1 MDIGIKQKI
10 LFVLAGVLVLT
21 TALNALLA
29 SYYTNRQNQQSAFT
43 SLNRDLLAWQ
53 NDLQALTLRL
63 RDAALS
69 ASNDGVLLNQLGELA
84 TLQLTI
90 DDPQEKKK
98 DQEELARALSYKE
111 TVPLNR
117 LHLVLRISG
126 FSSIA
131 TYIDG
136 KLNHY
141 VSTSEAGMMIRRG
154 NTRPVWVMAAADS
167 NKKLDFQ
174 SWPAWQERP
183 PPPTVGLT
191 VAKVRQ
197 PTVSVTFPAPEF
209 AAIEVIVPLQGVVE
223 EMRNDYPNTLAY
235 RLVSDLTFTETDQVQ
250 KKVAQATHRRQATLA
265 VLVFRKRIDRADLQE
280 IATRTGKWPALY
292 SLDGNH
298 QLLLSNANVASQG
311 WLQKARTIQAGKQP
325 QFIQQTVTT
334 RQGSFYATLQPWQF
348 DNQPRLI
355 LGLMS
360 SRDSTLQNVSQ
371 TVTAILIVASL
382 ILVLSMGVGTFWV
395 ARFIDP
401 IVALTNA
408 VKRIGIRHREQSARP
423 EDTRIAAEQLHPIDI
438 EAPDEVGELS
448 AAFNVMIAELRLSIE
463 TLEQRVQDRTAEL
476 RQQTRYLRTLID
488 TLPLWVWLKDTQ
500 CRYLITNQASAA
512 ACGSTVDEII
522 GRSDQELWPPEVA
535 QRHLADDMEVM
546 TSRHR
551 KTVEE
556 PIEIVGGVIWMETHR
571 APVLDEDGTVLGTV
585 GAASNISERKAAEE
599 AREKS
604 LAEAVRLAR
613 QRSEFLAQMSHELR
627 TPLNA
632 ILGYAQI
639 LRRETKQMTKRQV
652 AGLVTIQESAQHL
665 LTLINDI
672 LDLARVE
679 AGKLALYP
687 SSVDLA
693 IFLRVVGD
701 IVRVKAEEK
710 SMLFTY
716 EAAPDLPAA
725 VKVDDKRLRQIL
737 LNLLGNAVKFTDRG
751 GVVLRVQRMPSPGP
765 GKDGEVMARL
775 RFEVQDSGIG
785 MTEEQ
790 SARLFQPFEQVG
802 EPNRREAGTGL
813 GLAISQQ
820 LVHLMGGH
828 IQVKSQLGQGSLF
841 WFELTLPVSKAE
853 IAISPAQQQV
863 IGYEG
868 PRKKVL
874 VVDDVPQNRAMLMDA
889 LLPLG
894 LEVADATNGQECLE
908 QLDSTRPDLIVMDV
922 MMPVLNGW
930 DATRRIRTMPAFSGI
945 PIIMVT
951 ASATSEVEAKAYE
964 AGVNAF
970 IPKPIEY
977 EMLLKTIGD
986 QLSLKWIYVK
996 PAQEPGEEQADKAGD
1011 FVIPPRDELDELYR
1025 RARMG
1030 NMQDIHAFADHLQN
1044 LDPRHGPFAA
1054 KLRDLADSYQS
1065 KAIVA
1070 LVEKYRAEHDE
1081 VRAANPSV

>member
-1 MDIGIKQKI
+1 
-10 LFVLAGVLVLT
+10 
-21 TALNALLA
+21 
-29 SYYTNRQNQQSAFT
+29 
-43 SLNRDLLAWQ
+43 
-53 NDLQALTLRL
+53 
-63 RDAALS
+63 
-69 ASNDGVLLNQLGELA
+69 
-84 TLQLTI
+84 
-90 DDPQEKKK
+90 
-98 DQEELARALSYKE
+98 
-111 TVPLNR
+111 
-117 LHLVLRISG
+117 
-126 FSSIA
+126 
-131 TYIDG
+131 
-136 KLNHY
+136 
-141 VSTSEAGMMIRRG
+141 
-154 NTRPVWVMAAADS
+154 
-167 NKKLDFQ
+167 
-174 SWPAWQERP
+174 
-183 PPPTVGLT
+183 
-191 VAKVRQ
+191 
-197 PTVSVTFPAPEF
+197 
-209 AAIEVIVPLQGVVE
+209 LQGVIE

-235 RLVSDLTFTETDQVQ
+235 RLVSDLTFTDTDQVQ

-292 SLDGNH
+292 SLDGNY
-298 QLLLSNANVASQG
+298 QLVLGNANAASKDL
-311 WLQKARTIQAGKQP
+311 LQKARTIQSGKQP

-334 RQGSFYATLQPWQF
+334 RQGSFYETLQPWQF
-348 DNQPRLI
+348 ENQTRLI

-360 SRDSTLQNVSQ
+360 SRDSTLQNIAQ

-408 VKRIGIRHREQSARP
+408 VKRIGIRHREQSAQP
-423 EDTRIAAEQLHPIDI
+423 DDKRIVAEQLHPIDI
-438 EAPDEVGELS
+438 EAPDEIGELS
-448 AAFNVMIAELRLSIE
+448 AAFNVMIAELRRSIE

-512 ACGSTVDEII
+512 ACGSTVDAII
-522 GRSDQELWPPEVA
+522 GKSDLELWPSEVA
-535 QRHLADDMEVM
+535 KRHLADDMEVM

-632 ILGYAQI
+632 VLGYAQI
-639 LRRETKQMTKRQV
+639 LRRDTQQLTKRQLV
-652 AGLVTIQESAQHL
+652 GLATIQESAQHL
-665 LTLINDI
+665 LTLIDDI

-679 AGKLALYP
+679 AGKLLLYP
-687 SSVDLA
+687 SNVDLA
-693 IFLRVVGD
+693 IFLHVVGD
-701 IVRVKAEEK
+701 IIRVKAEEK

-751 GVVLRVQRMPSPGP
+751 EVVLRVQRMPSPGP

-785 MTEEQ
+785 MSEEQ
-790 SARLFQPFEQVG
+790 CSRLFQPFEQVS
-802 EPNRREAGTGL
+802 EPSRREAGTGL

-828 IQVKSQLGQGSLF
+828 IQVKSQLSKGSLF
-841 WFELTLPVSKAE
+841 WFELNLPVTKAE
-853 IAISPAQQQV
+853 IALAPAQQQV

-868 PRKKVL
+868 SRKKVL
-874 VVDDVPQNRAMLMDA
+874 IVDDVPQNRVMLMDA
-889 LLPLG
+889 LHPLG
-894 LEVADATNGQECLE
+894 FEVFDATNGQECLE
-908 QLDSTRPDLIVMDV
+908 LLDSTKPDLIVMDV

-930 DATRRIRTMPAFSGI
+930 EATRRIRSMPAFSGI

-964 AGVNAF
+964 VGVNAF

-986 QLSLKWIYVK
+986 QLSLKWIYAK
-996 PAQEPGEEQADKAGD
+996 PAQEPGEEQADKAGE

-1025 RARMG
+1025 LARMG
-1030 NMQDIHAFADHLQN
+1030 NMQDIHAFADHLRN

-1054 KLRDLADSYQS
+1054 KLRDLADSFQS